1 MTYVTQVQIYTIF
14 KFSMTHVIEGVF
26 CLFDVAF
33 LLLFAAFFRGVLL
46 DFFLFLA
53 RKCISIHTL
62 ERTLYGSKV
71 YSFISAFDT
80 IIFILKF
87 T

>member
-46 DFFLFLA
+46 DFFYFLRENVYLFIHLKGHCMNQ
-53 RKCISIHTL
+53 KCIHLLALLTL
-62 ERTLYGSKV
+62 LF
-71 YSFISAFDT
+71 SF
-80 IIFILKF
+80 
-87 T
+87 